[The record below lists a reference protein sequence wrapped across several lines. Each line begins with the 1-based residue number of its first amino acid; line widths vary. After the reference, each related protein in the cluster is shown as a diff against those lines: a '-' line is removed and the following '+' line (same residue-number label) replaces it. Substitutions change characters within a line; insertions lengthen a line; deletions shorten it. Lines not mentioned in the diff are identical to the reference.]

1 MFMKVCLFTKF
12 PYDLSQYMEHFFS
25 NNEIEL
31 ESDDD
36 AYEAAS
42 RE

>member
-1 MFMKVCLFTKF
+1 MFVKVCLFTKF
-12 PYDLSQYMEHFFS
+12 PYDLSQYMEHFS

-42 RE
+42 TE